1 MNSFAYIPI
10 TALCCYLFLLLAFL
24 AAKRTKVTND
34 FVFMLICCVLWTGG
48 SFFMRRLYW
57 PSPQFWYHIS
67 ICGLILLAYAF
78 FIFVRDFSSTKP
90 RRLDLLWLSLLCA
103 VAVVNIFTG
112 WFLAPPEIVMQ
123 NGEPIFVYHT
133 SLGFLAL
140 AAILLIVIS
149 RMVIIIAHFS
159 RRDEVKRRAFTPVF
173 AGLLALVA
181 GHLAL
186 MLPQLAGFPVD
197 IVSSVVFVICLFY
210 ALYRRRLFK
219 LTLLVSKGV
228 CYLATGILSVAIFL
242 NLVTPLRNFI
252 DDHIP
257 AVGDND
263 VIFIAILFSF
273 ITVMIYAAMKR
284 FVDSVFIKDEIAR
297 AQVLHAF
304 SASVARSL
312 EFSEIMEEI
321 VAVIKRTLPLRKVYV
336 CVESNDGSCYKI
348 AHSENPLDDCRLR
361 LDVDNPIIG
370 VLRESGECLFMEE
383 FRCLSAYKSMWD
395 EEKRE
400 ISQLGIECIVPLCDD
415 GALVG
420 MVLLTEKER
429 SASYTYDDITF
440 LTSVGSIG
448 SIAVKNS
455 RLYERARLEACTDE
469 LTGLLNRKYF
479 LETLQREFEGRKER
493 SLALVILNLDDFKLY
508 NQLYGNREGDILICK
523 VADILRATVGSNGHV
538 ARYSGKE
545 FAIILPDYDLYGAK
559 SMAEIIRAQVADI
572 NRDNPVLALKPV
584 TMSGGI
590 CAIPYGASTP
600 KELVENADMA
610 VYQVKRSGKNAIRLS
625 TGGTSPGDAA
635 PPKEAHRSDVYS
647 EYASTIYALT
657 AAIDTKDHYTF
668 SHSKNVAYYA
678 AELAYACNM
687 NEDMVEIV
695 REAALLHDIGKIGI
709 NEQILNKPGY
719 LTDPEYQSMKNHVEN
734 SVGII
739 KHLPSLDYVIPA
751 VIGHHERYDGRGYP
765 RGLAGEDIP
774 ILARIL
780 CVADSFDAMVS
791 HRPYKRPYPVEHA
804 LREIEAQAGLQFD
817 PKLAPL
823 FVRLVREGKITPI
836 LTDIELKIVNK

>member
-10 TALCCYLFLLLAFL
+10 VALCCYLFLLMAFL

-34 FVFMLICCVLWTGG
+34 FVYMLVCCVLWTGG
-48 SFFMRRLYW
+48 SFAMRRLYW
-57 PSPQFWYHIS
+57 PSPQLWYHVS

-90 RRLDLLWLSLLCA
+90 RKLDLLWLVLLSVVA
-103 VAVVNIFTG
+103 VANIFTG
-112 WFLAPPEIVMQ
+112 WFLAAPEIIMEQ
-123 NGEPIFVYHT
+123 GEPVFVYNT
-133 SLGFLAL
+133 SYGFLAL
-140 AAILLIVIS
+140 AAILLVVIS

-173 AGLLALVA
+173 AGLVALVA

-186 MLPQLAGFPVD
+186 MIPKLSGFPID
-197 IVSSVVFVICLFY
+197 IVSSVVFVACLFY

-228 CYLATGILSVAIFL
+228 CYLATAILSLAIFL
-242 NLVTPLRNFI
+242 NLVRPLRTFI
-252 DDHIP
+252 ESHIP
-257 AVGDND
+257 FVGDND

-273 ITVMIYAAMKR
+273 ITVMIYTAMKR
-284 FVDSVFIKDEIAR
+284 FVDKVFIKEEIAR

-304 SASVARSL
+304 SASVAKSL

-321 VAVIKRTLPLRKVYV
+321 VAVIKRTLPVRKVYV
-336 CVESNDGSCYKI
+336 CVESNDGSCYQI

-361 LDVDNPIIG
+361 LDADNPIIET
-370 VLRESGECLFMEE
+370 LRESGECLFMEE

-400 ISQLGIECIVPLCDD
+400 ISNLGIECIVPLCDD

-429 SASYTYDDITF
+429 SANYTYDDISF

-448 SIAVKNS
+448 SIAVKNA

-479 LETLQREFEGRKER
+479 LDTLQREFEGRKEH
-493 SLALVILNLDDFKLY
+493 SLALIILNLDDFKLY

-523 VADILRATVGSNGHV
+523 VADILRATVGGNGHV

-559 SMAEIIRAQVADI
+559 SMAEIIRSQVADI
-572 NRDNPVLALKPV
+572 NRENPVLALKPV

-590 CAIPYGASTP
+590 CAIPYGASSP

-625 TGGTSPGDAA
+625 TGGTSPGELV

-678 AELAYACNM
+678 SELAYACNM

-695 REAALLHDIGKIGI
+695 REASLLHDIGKIGI
-709 NEQILNKPGY
+709 NEQILNKPDR
-719 LTDPEYQSMKNHVEN
+719 LSDAEYQSMKNHVEN

-765 RGLAGEDIP
+765 RGLVGEDIP

-780 CVADSFDAMVS
+780 CIADSFDAMVS

-804 LREIEAQAGLQFD
+804 LREIEAQSGLQFD

-823 FVRLVREGKITPI
+823 FVRLVRDGKITPI
-836 LTDIELKIVNK
+836 LTDVELKIVNK